1 MAEQPLWR
9 SLLYVPAN
17 NPRFIAKA
25 HQRQADGIILDLED
39 SVPVTE
45 RDSARSSLQSAIQ
58 SCRQNGADVLVRT
71 NASWESWQQDIDA
84 AVIDGVR
91 ALALPKVDSP
101 IDVQERSEA
110 IARLEKQRGLPIGS
124 IGLYVLIESPAA
136 IFRVDEIARCDDRIL
151 GVSLGAEDF
160 SQAVGM
166 ESAQDTLALPRQ
178 LTLYAARAAGVIPI
192 GLMGSIVDYTEIDFM
207 RQVAMNSVRFGFEG
221 ATCIHP
227 MVVPILNDAFTP
239 TQIEVAEAR
248 RIVHAYD
255 EAADRGVGAIAL
267 DGRMIDVPV
276 AERSR
281 RLLTRHRAIERKQS
295 QRMSNNDTP
304 EAT

>member
-1 MAEQPLWR
+1 MVEQPLWR

-17 NPRFIAKA
+17 NAKFIAKA

-45 RDSARSSLQSAIQ
+45 RDGARDTLGSAIA
-58 SCRQNGADVLVRT
+58 SSGQNGADVLVRV
-71 NASWESWQQDIDA
+71 NAAWEVWQQDIDA
-84 AVIDGVR
+84 AVVAGVR
-91 ALALPKVDSP
+91 ALVLPKVDSP
-101 IDVQERSEA
+101 ANVQERSEA
-110 IARLEKQRGLPIGS
+110 IGRLEQQRGLPAGS
-124 IGLYVLIESPAA
+124 IGLYVLVESPGA

-151 GVSLGAEDF
+151 GVGLGAEDF
-160 SQAVGM
+160 AQAVGM

-192 GLMGSIVDYTEIDFM
+192 GLMGSIVDYTETQLM

-227 MVVPILNDAFTP
+227 MVVPILNEAFTP
-239 TQIEVAEAR
+239 SQIEVDEAR
-248 RIVHAYD
+248 RLVQLYD
-255 EAADRGVGAIAL
+255 EAADRGVGAISL

-281 RLLTRHRAIERKQS
+281 RLLLRHQAILDRQS
-295 QRMSNNDTP
+295 RLS
-304 EAT
+304 